1 MPTYG
6 DFEVRLK
13 NDGRSIETCLDVF
26 SIRKTSFQYVS
37 WCRPQESVFVDYEMV
52 VVDDDSPPAC
62 VGSGFS
68 NANTEYIL
76 SLLCFRSLIAPD
88 CFCPRIGTLQ

>member
-1 MPTYG
+1 VPTYG

-52 VVDDDSPPAC
+52 AVDDDSPPLVLVVVFQMQTRNIYC
-62 VGSGFS
+62 HYSVFGH
-68 NANTEYIL
+68 
-76 SLLCFRSLIAPD
+76 
-88 CFCPRIGTLQ
+88 